1 MNRFRISDQA
11 SHRLDEIYIYTE
23 RKWGAAQAE
32 TCIRGLFNRFKAI
45 AAREFPWRPIPA
57 EFGVDGYLC
66 RHERHVIY
74 WKRLNDGSV
83 GIVTILHDRMHQIER
98 FREDWDPS

>member
-1 MNRFRISDQA
+1 MNRFRISDQV
-11 SHRLDEIYIYTE
+11 SHRLDEIYVYTE

-32 TCIRGLFNRFKAI
+32 AYIRGLFNRFKAI

-57 EFGVDGYLC
+57 EFRIDGYLC

-74 WKRLNDGSV
+74 WKCLDDGSV
-83 GIVTILHDRMHQIER
+83 GIVTILHNRMHQIER
-98 FREDWDPS
+98 FRDDWKD